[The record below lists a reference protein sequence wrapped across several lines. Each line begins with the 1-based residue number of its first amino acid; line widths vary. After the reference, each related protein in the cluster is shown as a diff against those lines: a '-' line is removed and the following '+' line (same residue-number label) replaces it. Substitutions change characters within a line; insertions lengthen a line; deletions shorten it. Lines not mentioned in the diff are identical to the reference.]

1 MRKEHNESE
10 TSLLSLS
17 LLWSSTL
24 SERKHVTTDFHS
36 SDCTK
41 ANEWKKNWVTL
52 AAFCLW
58 AWGKNTRVRQQNVY

>member
-41 ANEWKKNWVTL
+41 ANE
-52 AAFCLW
+52 
-58 AWGKNTRVRQQNVY
+58 